1 MAAGAEALELG
12 LLDREWEGVRIIVLV
27 PSAIPTLPAQAIA
40 ILERCGRPAPFEKRG
55 VADAREHRVWL
66 DDLGPLG
73 VRQVRAQHDL
83 PAVRCVHAQYTPW
96 LV

>member
-1 MAAGAEALELG
+1 
-12 LLDREWEGVRIIVLV
+12 VLV
-27 PSAIPTLPAQAIA
+27 PSAIRTLPAQAIA

-83 PAVRCVHAQYTPW
+83 PAVRCVHAQYTLR
-96 LV
+96 LVQAAGQETLHVYIVEARVQVQCY